1 LFTHVGCN
9 ASILGFQLLHALRN
23 GDQRNDIQFNEC
35 KAIHIQQKSLIVL
48 FMKTTLLLI
57 IGLIFCS
64 SVFAQTYTLN
74 WASSF
79 SPAWANG
86 ATSGNANNIGGSGIN
101 CSVSI
106 VKSGGTF
113 ASSGGITAPT
123 VANSLVTVPGSG
135 SNILVALDFSN
146 PSQYTDITFNFATL
160 VYNLKFNIADIDRLT
175 NTSNSYFD
183 KITVTALM
191 GLTSVQPVLKKYDA
205 VTDPNFFSISG
216 NVAQVNTTSGM
227 SGNTASDA
235 SDQKGTVIVD
245 FNGKSITSFTIRY
258 NNVASVTSDP
268 GVQFIGIGNLSF
280 YKAFPLPVQLASFE
294 GQRGAG
300 ENILKWKA
308 VSESKM
314 AYYAIE
320 RSKTGK
326 DFSEVGQ
333 VESLNSTTATEYS
346 FSDKIITS
354 DNYYYRLKLV
364 DDDGS
369 FSYSKIVLVRF
380 DEPTEI
386 KVFPTTFTSTL
397 TLRIP
402 SSKQETAQLIVVDIS
417 GKTVYNHSYKV
428 KQGINE
434 FSIELP
440 ASLARGQYFMVIAN
454 KNKSIRV
461 IKQ

>member
-1 LFTHVGCN
+1 
-9 ASILGFQLLHALRN
+9 LHALRN

-35 KAIHIQQKSLIVL
+35 KAIHIQQKPLIVF

-57 IGLIFCS
+57 IGLIFTS
-64 SVFAQTYTLN
+64 SVFAQSYYLN
-74 WASSF
+74 WGASF

-86 ATSGNANNIGGSGIN
+86 ATSGTANNIGGSGVN
-101 CSVSI
+101 CSVNI
-106 VKSGGTF
+106 TKSGGVFT
-113 ASSGGITAPT
+113 SVGGPTTPT
-123 VANSLVTVPGSG
+123 VSGTTAVVGGST
-135 SNILVALDFSN
+135 SNILVALDYAN
-146 PSQYTDITFNFATL
+146 PSQYTDITFTFSTL
-160 VYNLKFNIADIDRLT
+160 VYGVKFNLADIDRLT
-175 NTSNSYFD
+175 PTSNSYYDRVTVSGSTGFTAVLPT
-183 KITVTALM
+183 IT
-191 GLTSVQPVLKKYDA
+191 KYDA
-205 VTDPNFFSISG
+205 TTNPNFLQISG
-216 NVAQVNTTSGM
+216 NVAQINTTSGVAD
-227 SGNTASDA
+227 NTASDA
-235 SDQKGTVIVD
+235 SDQRGTIKVN
-245 FNGKSITSFTIRY
+245 FGTNGIASFTIRY
-258 NNVASVTSDP
+258 DNQAGVAANP
-268 GVQFIGIGNLSF
+268 GIQFIAVGNIRF
-280 YKAFPLPVQLASFE
+280 VMTPVLPVQLASFE